1 MTMPSYVK
9 FMRHWESNGS
19 YRKACFFWLYF
30 HRKKDRRGLFMLVKF
45 LPTYTGGGLGSINY
59 LLNERMAAGTA
70 RVIKGDEN
78 LTRAIIKGVSFRQK
92 TCFGVLSF
100 EEKHDFLTEEQK
112 LKIIKDFEHAL
123 LGDYML
129 ERTNRLWVEHSDK
142 NGRLELNFLIPKID
156 LASGKSFNP
165 YLAKFDQNRID
176 LIKKIINDEYN
187 LSSPD
192 DPAREQTISGNK
204 KNIGHYQN
212 LEKLDKK
219 LHELVKEGYIKNR
232 DHMIELLNQSG
243 IEVTRSTKKSITVML
258 PNQKTKNRLKGGI
271 YDANFTGTQGLG
283 ELGQSSSRRIR
294 EFHNR
299 NTQAERERNRR
310 KLEELVEKRDR
321 FNKRKFRASPPRDNI
336 DPKQEQKMDIS
347 AHGYDSADN
356 RNSGGIS
363 DALLCTGAANQEN
376 EIGCDQGAASA
387 FRRTKKRDGINESLD
402 DTASLEAFGARSGR
416 KDAVLYIGP
425 SEQGDNQARRQI
437 LYTYENG
444 VEDDDIRRS
453 IARRKRELD
462 ADDQERKER
471 IRIAEEGLDRKIR
484 EKDSEFTTRQDEFDR
499 SHAVFDKRLREQ
511 NMRIVTS
518 AKRKIREI
526 FGVFKK
532 EINKFARRIAKFE
545 GKILRFADGLREV
558 EKRCRK
564 FIHGSPRERSI

>member
-1 MTMPSYVK
+1 
-9 FMRHWESNGS
+9 
-19 YRKACFFWLYF
+19 
-30 HRKKDRRGLFMLVKF
+30 MLVKF

-59 LLNERMAAGTA
+59 LLNERKAAGTA

-78 LTRAIIKGVSFRQK
+78 LTRAIIKGIDFKQK

-100 EEKHDFLTEEQK
+100 EEKHDFLDEEQK
-112 LKIIKDFEHAL
+112 LKIIKDFERAL

-129 ERTNRLWVEHSDK
+129 ELVNVLWVEHSDK
-142 NGRLELNFLIPKID
+142 NGQLELNFLIPKID
-156 LASGKSFNP
+156 MPTGKSFNP
-165 YLAKFDQNRID
+165 YLAKFDQHRID
-176 LIKKIINDEYN
+176 LIKRIINDEYN

-192 DPAREQTISGNK
+192 DPAKEQTISASK

-212 LEKLDKK
+212 LEELDKK

-243 IEVTRSTKKSITVML
+243 IEVTRSTKKSITVVL

-271 YDANFTGTQGLG
+271 YDANFTGAQGLG
-283 ELGQSSSRRIR
+283 ELGQSSSRRIK

-299 NTQAERERNRR
+299 DTQAERERNRR

-321 FNKRKFRASPPRDNI
+321 FNSRKFRASLSRDNI

-347 AHGYDSADN
+347 AHGYDNADN
-356 RNSGGIS
+356 RNSIRLS
-363 DALLCTGAANQEN
+363 DTFLCCRTANQESETGYN
-376 EIGCDQGAASA
+376 Q
-387 FRRTKKRDGINESLD
+387 RTTSDYERANKGDGGDESMD
-402 DTASLEAFGARSGR
+402 DTASMEAFRDGSGR

-437 LYTYENG
+437 LHTYENG

-462 ADDQERKER
+462 TDDQERKER
-471 IRIAEEGLDRKIR
+471 TRIAEEGLDRKIR
-484 EKDSEFTTRQDEFDR
+484 EKDREFATRQNEFDR
-499 SHAVFDKRLREQ
+499 SHAVFDERLREQ
-511 NMRIVTS
+511 NIRIIAST
-518 AKRKIREI
+518 KRKIREI

-532 EINKFARRIAKFE
+532 EINKFARRIQRTIEKIRIFE
-545 GKILRFADGLREV
+545 REV
-558 EKRCRK
+558 SRIATNRQNIKSVEEATLDMDEELSE
-564 FIHGSPRERSI
+564 SPDNAWG

>member
-1 MTMPSYVK
+1 
-9 FMRHWESNGS
+9 
-19 YRKACFFWLYF
+19 
-30 HRKKDRRGLFMLVKF
+30 MLVKF

-70 RVIKGDEN
+70 RVVKGDEN
-78 LTRAIIKGVSFRQK
+78 LTRAIIKGIDFKQK

-100 EEKHDFLTEEQK
+100 EEKHDFLDEEQK
-112 LKIIKDFEHAL
+112 LKIIKDFERAL

-129 ERTNRLWVEHSDK
+129 DRVNVLWVEHSDK

-156 LASGKSFNP
+156 LASGKSINP
-165 YLAKFDQNRID
+165 YLAKFDQHRID
-176 LIKKIINDEYN
+176 LIKRMINDEYS

-192 DPAREQTISGNK
+192 DPAREQTISASK

-212 LEKLDKK
+212 LKEFDKK

-271 YDANFTGTQGLG
+271 YDANFTGAQGLG

-299 NTQAERERNRR
+299 NPQEELKGNRQ
-310 KLEELVEKRDR
+310 KLEELTRKRDK
-321 FNKRKFRASPPRDNI
+321 FNRQKFGIQPSRNYI
-336 DPKQEQKMDIS
+336 EPKQEQKMDIS
-347 AHGYDSADN
+347 AHGYDGANN

-376 EIGCDQGAASA
+376 EIGCDQGVASD
-387 FRRTKKRDGINESLD
+387 FRRANKGDGGDESMD
-402 DTASLEAFGARSGR
+402 DTASLETFRARSGR

-453 IARRKRELD
+453 IVQRKRELD
-462 ADDQERKER
+462 TDDRERKER

-484 EKDSEFTTRQDEFDR
+484 EKDREFATIECKFDR
-499 SHAVFDKRLREQ
+499 THAVFDERLREQ
-511 NMRIVTS
+511 NIRIIAST
-518 AKRKIREI
+518 KRKIREI

-532 EINKFARRIAKFE
+532 EINKLARRIQRTI
-545 GKILRFADGLREV
+545 GKIRVIREKRLRELDHT
-558 EKRCRK
+558 EIEASLDMDEEILK
-564 FIHGSPRERSI
+564 SPEYENNNTWRMGM

>member
-1 MTMPSYVK
+1 
-9 FMRHWESNGS
+9 
-19 YRKACFFWLYF
+19 
-30 HRKKDRRGLFMLVKF
+30 MLVKF

-59 LLNERMAAGTA
+59 LLNERRKAAGTA
-70 RVIKGDEN
+70 KVVKGDEN
-78 LTRAIIKGVSFRQK
+78 LTRAIIKGIDFKQK

-112 LKIIKDFEHAL
+112 LKIIKDFERAL

-165 YLAKFDQNRID
+165 YLAKFDQHRVD
-176 LIKKIINDEYN
+176 LIKIMINDEYS

-192 DPAREQTISGNK
+192 DPTREQTISASK

-212 LEKLDKK
+212 LEELDKK

-258 PNQKTKNRLKGGI
+258 LNQKTKNRLKGGI
-271 YDANFTGTQGLG
+271 CDANFTGAQGLG

-299 NTQAERERNRR
+299 DIQAECERNGR

-321 FNKRKFRASPPRDNI
+321 FNKRKFRALPSRDNI

-347 AHGYDSADN
+347 AHGYDSVDN
-356 RNSGGIS
+356 RNSIGLS
-363 DALLCTGAANQEN
+363 DTFLCGRTANQES
-376 EIGCDQGAASA
+376 EIGYNQ
-387 FRRTKKRDGINESLD
+387 RTTSDSERANKGDGGDESMD
-402 DTASLEAFGARSGR
+402 DTASLETFRARSGR

-425 SEQGDNQARRQI
+425 SEQGDLREKRQI
-437 LYTYENG
+437 LHTYENG

-453 IARRKRELD
+453 IVQRKRELD
-462 ADDQERKER
+462 TDDQERKER
-471 IRIAEEGLDRKIR
+471 TRIAEEGLDRKIR
-484 EKDSEFTTRQDEFDR
+484 EGVIEFAARQNEFDR
-499 SHAVFDKRLREQ
+499 SHAVFDERLREQ
-511 NMRIVTS
+511 NIRIVAS

-526 FGVFKK
+526 FGSLKA
-532 EINKFARRIAKFE
+532 EINRVSKLIQRTI
-545 GKILRFADGLREV
+545 GKIRVIGEKRLRELDHT
-558 EKRCRK
+558 E
-564 FIHGSPRERSI
+564 IEASLDMDEEILESPEYENNNTWRMGI

>member
-1 MTMPSYVK
+1 
-9 FMRHWESNGS
+9 
-19 YRKACFFWLYF
+19 
-30 HRKKDRRGLFMLVKF
+30 MLVKF

-59 LLNERMAAGTA
+59 LLNERKAAGTA
-70 RVIKGDEN
+70 KVVKGDEN
-78 LTRAIIKGVSFRQK
+78 LTRAIIKGIDFTQK

-112 LKIIKDFEHAL
+112 LKIIKDFERAL

-129 ERTNRLWVEHSDK
+129 DRVNVLWVEHSDK

-156 LASGKSFNP
+156 LITGNSFNP

-176 LIKKIINDEYN
+176 LIKRMINDEYN

-192 DPAREQTISGNK
+192 DPAREQTISASK
-204 KNIGHYQN
+204 KNIGHYKN
-212 LEKLDKK
+212 LEELDKK

-271 YDANFTGTQGLG
+271 YDANFTGAQGLG
-283 ELGQSSSRRIR
+283 ELSQSSSRRIR

-299 NTQAERERNRR
+299 DTQAECERNRR
-310 KLEELVEKRDR
+310 KLEELIKKRDK
-321 FNKRKFRASPPRDNI
+321 FNSRKFRASLSRDNI

-347 AHGYDSADN
+347 AHGYDSVDN
-356 RNSGGIS
+356 RNSIGLS
-363 DALLCTGAANQEN
+363 DTFLCGRTANQES
-376 EIGCDQGAASA
+376 EIGYNQ
-387 FRRTKKRDGINESLD
+387 RTTSDSERANKGDGGDESMD
-402 DTASLEAFGARSGR
+402 DTASLETFRARSGR

-425 SEQGDNQARRQI
+425 SEQGDLRAKQQI
-437 LYTYENG
+437 LHTYENG
-444 VEDDDIRRS
+444 IEDDDIRRS

-462 ADDQERKER
+462 TDDQEREER
-471 IRIAEEGLDRKIR
+471 TRIAEEGLDRKIR
-484 EKDSEFTTRQDEFDR
+484 EGVIEFAARQNEFDR
-499 SHAVFDKRLREQ
+499 SHAVFDERLRKQ
-511 NMRIVTS
+511 NIRIVANT
-518 AKRKIREI
+518 KRKIREI
-526 FGVFKK
+526 FGIFKK

-545 GKILRFADGLREV
+545 GKIRCFADGLREV

-564 FIHGSPRERSI
+564 LWFIAPHCSRKAILERTKIVYDSDG

>member
-1 MTMPSYVK
+1 
-9 FMRHWESNGS
+9 
-19 YRKACFFWLYF
+19 
-30 HRKKDRRGLFMLVKF
+30 MLVKF

-70 RVIKGDEN
+70 RVVKGDEN
-78 LTRAIIKGVSFRQK
+78 LTRAIIKGIDFKQK

-100 EEKHDFLTEEQK
+100 EEKHDFLDEEQK
-112 LKIIKDFEHAL
+112 LKIIKDFERAL

-129 ERTNRLWVEHSDK
+129 DRVNVLWVEHSDK

-156 LASGKSFNP
+156 LASGKSINP
-165 YLAKFDQNRID
+165 YLAKFDQHRID
-176 LIKKIINDEYN
+176 LIKRMINDEYS

-192 DPAREQTISGNK
+192 DPAREQTISASK

-212 LEKLDKK
+212 LKEFDKK

-271 YDANFTGTQGLG
+271 YDANFTGAQGLG

-294 EFHNR
+294 KFHNR
-299 NTQAERERNRR
+299 NPQEELKGNRQ
-310 KLEELVEKRDR
+310 KLEELTRKRDK
-321 FNKRKFRASPPRDNI
+321 FNRQKFGIQPSRNYI
-336 DPKQEQKMDIS
+336 EPKQEQKMDIS
-347 AHGYDSADN
+347 AHGYDGANN

-376 EIGCDQGAASA
+376 EIGCDQGVASD
-387 FRRTKKRDGINESLD
+387 FRRANKGDGGDESMD
-402 DTASLEAFGARSGR
+402 DTASLETFRARSGR

-453 IARRKRELD
+453 IVQRKRELD
-462 ADDQERKER
+462 TDDRERKER

-484 EKDSEFTTRQDEFDR
+484 EKDREFATIECKFDR
-499 SHAVFDKRLREQ
+499 THAVFDERLREQ
-511 NMRIVTS
+511 NIRIIAST
-518 AKRKIREI
+518 KRKIREI

-532 EINKFARRIAKFE
+532 EINKLARRIQRTI
-545 GKILRFADGLREV
+545 GKIRVIREKRLRELDHT
-558 EKRCRK
+558 EIEASLDMDEEILK
-564 FIHGSPRERSI
+564 SPEYENNNTWRMGM

>member
-1 MTMPSYVK
+1 
-9 FMRHWESNGS
+9 
-19 YRKACFFWLYF
+19 
-30 HRKKDRRGLFMLVKF
+30 MLVKF

-70 RVIKGDEN
+70 RVVKGDEN

-100 EEKHDFLTEEQK
+100 EEKHDFLDEEQK
-112 LKIIKDFEHAL
+112 LKIIKDFERAL

-156 LASGKSFNP
+156 LVTGKSFNP
-165 YLAKFDQNRID
+165 YFDKYDQSRID
-176 LIKKIINDEYN
+176 IFKRIINDEYD

-212 LEKLDKK
+212 LEELDKK
-219 LHELVKEGYIKNR
+219 LHDLAKEGYIKNR

-271 YDANFTGTQGLG
+271 YDANFTGAQGLG
-283 ELGQSSSRRIR
+283 ELGQSSSRKIQ
-294 EFHNR
+294 EFHGR
-299 NTQAERERNRR
+299 DTREECERNRR

-321 FNKRKFRASPPRDNI
+321 FNKRKFRALPPRDNI

-356 RNSGGIS
+356 RNDGGIS

-376 EIGCDQGAASA
+376 EIGCDQGAAGA
-387 FRRTKKRDGINESLD
+387 FGQANEKDGDNGGMD
-402 DTASLEAFGARSGR
+402 DTASMEAFRDGSGR

-425 SEQGDNQARRQI
+425 SEQGDLREKRQI
-437 LYTYENG
+437 LHTYENG

-453 IARRKRELD
+453 IVQRKRELD

-471 IRIAEEGLDRKIR
+471 TRIAEEGLDRKIR
-484 EKDSEFTTRQDEFDR
+484 EKDIEFATIECKFDR
-499 SHAVFDKRLREQ
+499 THATFDERLSEQ
-511 NMRIVTS
+511 NIRIVAIT
-518 AKRKIREI
+518 KRKIREV

-532 EINKFARRIAKFE
+532 EINKLARRIQRTIKKIRIFE
-545 GKILRFADGLREV
+545 REISRIATNRQNIKSVEEATLDADEELSE
-558 EKRCRK
+558 
-564 FIHGSPRERSI
+564 SPDNAWGGDEHVVL

>member
-1 MTMPSYVK
+1 
-9 FMRHWESNGS
+9 
-19 YRKACFFWLYF
+19 
-30 HRKKDRRGLFMLVKF
+30 MLVKF

-59 LLNERMAAGTA
+59 LLNERKAAGTA
-70 RVIKGDEN
+70 RVVKGDEN

-100 EEKHDFLTEEQK
+100 EEKHDFLDEEQK
-112 LKIIKDFEHAL
+112 LKIIKDFERAL

-129 ERTNRLWVEHSDK
+129 DRVNVLWVEHSDK

-156 LASGKSFNP
+156 LASGKSINP
-165 YLAKFDQNRID
+165 YLAKFDQHRID
-176 LIKKIINDEYN
+176 LIKRMINDEYS

-192 DPAREQTISGNK
+192 DPAREQTISASK

-212 LEKLDKK
+212 LKEFDKK
-219 LHELVKEGYIKNR
+219 LHDLVKEGYIKNR
-232 DHMIELLNQSG
+232 DHMIELLMQSG
-243 IEVTRSTKKSITVML
+243 IEVTRSTKKSITVVL

-271 YDANFTGTQGLG
+271 YDANFTGAQGLG

-299 NTQAERERNRR
+299 NPQEELKGNRQ
-310 KLEELVEKRDR
+310 KLEELIRKRDK
-321 FNKRKFRASPPRDNI
+321 FNRQKFGIQPSRNYI
-336 DPKQEQKMDIS
+336 EPKQEQKMDIG
-347 AHGYDSADN
+347 AHGCDSADN
-356 RNSGGIS
+356 RNGGGIS

-376 EIGCDQGAASA
+376 EIGCDQGVASD
-387 FRRTKKRDGINESLD
+387 FRRANKGDGGDESMD
-402 DTASLEAFGARSGR
+402 DTASLETFRARSGR

-453 IARRKRELD
+453 IVQRKRELD
-462 ADDQERKER
+462 TDDRERKER

-484 EKDSEFTTRQDEFDR
+484 EKDREFATIECKFDR
-499 SHAVFDKRLREQ
+499 THAVFDERLREQ
-511 NMRIVTS
+511 NIRIIAST
-518 AKRKIREI
+518 KRKIREI

-532 EINKFARRIAKFE
+532 EINKLARRIQRTI
-545 GKILRFADGLREV
+545 GKIRVIREKRLRELDHT
-558 EKRCRK
+558 EIEASLDMDEEILK
-564 FIHGSPRERSI
+564 SPEYENNNTWRMGM